1 VITELINSIAEI
13 HLEDGSTLTEQAY
26 PLSLSEDLLKSALLK
41 VTVVKPE
48 VKVKLQ
54 VVLF

>member
-1 VITELINSIAEI
+1 MITELINSIAEI